1 MNESAYRGSPAG
13 FWKRY
18 VAYFID
24 AMLVSF
30 VVQILSTPV
39 FLILGFS
46 DPKRIEALVE
56 HTLRPALTGGDEW
69 SAMLLLGQWIGGLLL
84 ISTFAYALVA
94 GAYFVY
100 CEASPQQATLGKRL
114 IGIKV
119 TDAQGRRPSMGQV
132 LGRFFAA
139 TLSWATLNLGHAL
152 AAWTPE
158 RRALHDYLAGTRVE
172 NVDPAQARMPVW
184 GWVIVGA
191 NVALLLVFTLICAL
205 FAAALLMDAYY

>member
-1 MNESAYRGSPAG
+1 MNPPYRGSPAG

-24 AMLVSF
+24 VMLVSF
-30 VVQILSTPV
+30 VVQILTTPV
-39 FLILGFS
+39 VLVLGFS
-46 DPKRIEALVE
+46 DPKKIEAMVE
-56 HTLRPALTGGDEW
+56 QAVKPALASDDALG
-69 SAMLLLGQWIGGLLL
+69 AMLLLGQWLGGLML
-84 ISTFAYALVA
+84 ISTLAYALVA

-100 CEASPQQATLGKRL
+100 CEASPHQATLGKRL

-119 TDAQGRRPSMGQV
+119 TDAQGARPTRAQV

-139 TLSWATLNLGHAL
+139 ALSWATLNLGHAL

-158 RRALHDYLAGTRVE
+158 RRAMHDYVAGTRVE
-172 NVDPAQARMPVW
+172 NVDPAQARMPLW

-191 NVALLLVFTLICAL
+191 NVALFLFFALICAL
-205 FAAALLMDAYY
+205 IAAAFLMDAFY

>member
-1 MNESAYRGSPAG
+1 MSQAWRGSPAG

-24 AMLVSF
+24 ALLVSF
-30 VVQILSTPV
+30 VVQMVSAPVMLLMGLNDPQKIRAFVEGAVAPAMASGDAMAVMLALGRWIAPLMLLST
-39 FLILGFS
+39 L
-46 DPKRIEALVE
+46 
-56 HTLRPALTGGDEW
+56 
-69 SAMLLLGQWIGGLLL
+69 
-84 ISTFAYALVA
+84 AYALIA
-94 GAYFVY
+94 GVYFVW
-100 CEASPQQATLGKRL
+100 CEASPQQASLGKRL

-119 TDAQGRRPSMGQV
+119 TDAQGGRPGLGRV
-132 LGRFFAA
+132 LGRFVAA

-172 NVDPAQARMPVW
+172 NVDPAQAGMPVW

-191 NVALLLVFTLICAL
+191 NALLFLCFALVCALVGVALAMGDF
-205 FAAALLMDAYY
+205 Y

>member
-1 MNESAYRGSPAG
+1 MSQAWRGSPAG

-24 AMLVSF
+24 ALLVSF

-39 FLILGFS
+39 ILVMGFG
-46 DPKRIEALVE
+46 DPKKTEALVE
-56 HTLRPALTGGDEW
+56 RTLAPALSGGDALA
-69 SAMLLLGQWIGGLLL
+69 AMLALWHWLAPLMLV
-84 ISTFAYALVA
+84 STLAYALVA
-94 GAYFVY
+94 GAYFVWF
-100 CEASPQQATLGKRL
+100 EASPQQATLGKRL

-119 TDAQGRRPSMGQV
+119 TDARGGRPSLSQV
-132 LGRFFAA
+132 FGRFFAA
-139 TLSWATLNLGHAL
+139 SLSWLTLNLGHAL

-191 NVALLLVFTLICAL
+191 NVALFLFFALIVAVV
-205 FAAALLMDAYY
+205 AAAFLMDALY

>member
-1 MNESAYRGSPAG
+1 MSQAWRGSPAG

-24 AMLVSF
+24 ALLVSF

-39 FLILGFS
+39 MLVMGFS
-46 DPKRIEALVE
+46 DPKKIEALVE
-56 HTLRPALTGGDEW
+56 RTLAPALSGGDALA
-69 SAMLLLGQWIGGLLL
+69 AMLALWHWLAPLMLV
-84 ISTFAYALVA
+84 STLAYALVA
-94 GAYFVY
+94 GAYFVW

-119 TDAQGRRPSMGQV
+119 TDARGWRPSQSQV
-132 LGRFFAA
+132 FGRFFAA
-139 TLSWATLNLGHAL
+139 SLSWITLNLGHAL

-191 NVALLLVFTLICAL
+191 NVALFLFFALIIALV
-205 FAAALLMDAYY
+205 AAAFLMDAFY

>member
-1 MNESAYRGSPAG
+1 MSEAWRGSPAG

-24 AMLVSF
+24 ALLVSF

-39 FLILGFS
+39 ILVMGFG
-46 DPKRIEALVE
+46 DPKKTEALVE
-56 HTLRPALTGGDEW
+56 RTLAPALSGDDALA
-69 SAMLLLGQWIGGLLL
+69 AMLALWHWLAPLMLV
-84 ISTFAYALVA
+84 STLAYALVA
-94 GAYFVY
+94 GAYFVWF
-100 CEASPQQATLGKRL
+100 EASPQQATLGKRL

-119 TDAQGRRPSMGQV
+119 TDARGGRPSLSQV
-132 LGRFFAA
+132 FGRFFAA
-139 TLSWATLNLGHAL
+139 SLSWLTLNLGHAL

-191 NVALLLVFTLICAL
+191 NVALFLFFALIVAVV
-205 FAAALLMDAYY
+205 AAAFLMDAFY

>member
-1 MNESAYRGSPAG
+1 MSSTWHGSPAG

-24 AMLVSF
+24 ALLVSF
-30 VVQILSTPV
+30 VVQIVSTPIV
-39 FLILGFS
+39 LVMGFS
-46 DPKRIEALVE
+46 DPEKMQAVMEQ
-56 HTLRPALTGGDEW
+56 TLMPALSGGDALA
-69 SAMLLLGQWIGGLLL
+69 AMLALWHWLAPLTLL
-84 ISTFAYALVA
+84 STLAYALIA

-119 TDAQGRRPSMGQV
+119 TDARGGRPSLGQV
-132 LGRFFAA
+132 FGRFFAA
-139 TLSWATLNLGHAL
+139 SLSWVTLNLGHAL

-191 NVALLLVFTLICAL
+191 NVALLLFVAL
-205 FAAALLMDAYY
+205 FFALVAAAFLMDAFY